1 MRSCACRCFTNLWR
15 SPVHREVIS
24 INVPRS
30 AAGTP
35 RRKEEFPM
43 NKKWILAL
51 VTALAV
57 MTMSIAAIA
66 ESTPTPPPSIDV
78 DDVTPTP
85 APDNTSS
92 SSSSGSSSSSSSS
105 SSSTRTSAP
114 VATAAP
120 VVPASEIAKADSV
133 TITSS
138 NENVSV
144 SVPDTLPSAVLAQ
157 TATAIATAT
166 SIKTIVS
173 AEVAASA
180 QTLLGAEASLDDMKP
195 RINVPLDIT
204 IKGDDDATVRLDLSK
219 EITTTKVEVGAHV
232 LGLVTMISGG
242 SVSYDVATSTYLGE
256 GKVDVDFTA
265 EQLTTMAAADEVM
278 YTLMS
283 D

>member
-51 VTALAV
+51 VMALAV

-66 ESTPTPPPSIDV
+66 EDPTPTPPSSITV
-78 DDVTPTP
+78 GDVTPTP

-92 SSSSGSSSSSSSS
+92 SSSSGSSSSSSS
-105 SSSTRTSAP
+105 TRTSAP
-114 VATAAP
+114 VATVAP
-120 VVPASEIAKADSV
+120 AVPASEIAKADSV
-133 TITSS
+133 TVTSS

-144 SVPDTLPSAVLAQ
+144 SVPATLPSAVLAQ

-180 QTLLGAEASLDDMKP
+180 QTLLGTEASLDDMKP

-204 IKGDDDATVRLDLSK
+204 IKGDDAATVRLDLSK